1 MPRIWR
7 VLTCA
12 ALIALVVGP
21 AVAQDT
27 PPGGLGGKGAPLP
40 ATDHDVLAEGAGGA
54 FTRDA
59 ANAYLEALEFTL
71 GEIGQPTT
79 FDPGQREQIQ
89 GALAAG
95 FPDLPA
101 EVQVDLVNVRPLW
114 TRFRAAWGTLA
125 PQAKREFAYYILALS
140 YGEQVAANALGLNSG
155 DAGESGRGD
164 YKPSVDDLQGSV
176 PGTTDCW
183 SSAGCT
189 GYDPGTGTYTYES
202 ND

>member
-1 MPRIWR
+1 M
-7 VLTCA
+7 
-12 ALIALVVGP
+12 
-21 AVAQDT
+21 
-27 PPGGLGGKGAPLP
+27 
-40 ATDHDVLAEGAGGA
+40 
-54 FTRDA
+54 
-59 ANAYLEALEFTL
+59 
-71 GEIGQPTT
+71 T
-79 FDPGQREQIQ
+79 FDVGQRGQIQ

-101 EVQVDLVNVRPLW
+101 EVQVDLLNARPLW

-125 PQAKREFAYYILALS
+125 PQAKQQFAYCILALA

-164 YKPSVDDLQGSV
+164 YKPSVDDLLGSV

-189 GYDPGTGTYTYES
+189 GYDPETGTYTYES
-202 ND
+202 HD